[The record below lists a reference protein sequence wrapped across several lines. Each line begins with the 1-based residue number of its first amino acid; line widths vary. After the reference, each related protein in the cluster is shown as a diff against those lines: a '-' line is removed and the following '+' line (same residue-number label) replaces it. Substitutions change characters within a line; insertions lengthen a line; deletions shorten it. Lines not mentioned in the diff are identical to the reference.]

1 MAKKRPKLKLVDT
14 DRPTP
19 SATESAG
26 SAKKQSKKRREV
38 KARPAPDP
46 TEVSEVQKIFE
57 RIRGRRMKGHEVI
70 ADNGRDIVA
79 LERRLK
85 DLGLFHGNWGAL
97 LKDELGISPA
107 TAANW
112 KRYSQTYDR
121 LKGTDNFKILKK
133 IEPTFIYWLTAPSVH
148 EDGLKEALIGVE
160 AGEELDEAKVKA
172 IVARHQNE
180 ERSDGRGRKPGRGNN
195 GPAKPAS
202 TPIKSTKNTKPM
214 PAPGKPTKGPEPSP
228 KLSVGTQVEL
238 LKKALFDVESQIEE
252 ASDEALALVRDWAHA
267 NLNDLTALLL
277 PLDADAADE
286 KEPQPGSNG

>member
-1 MAKKRPKLKLVDT
+1 M
-14 DRPTP
+14 
-19 SATESAG
+19 
-26 SAKKQSKKRREV
+26 
-38 KARPAPDP
+38 
-46 TEVSEVQKIFE
+46 
-57 RIRGRRMKGHEVI
+57 
-70 ADNGRDIVA
+70 
-79 LERRLK
+79 
-85 DLGLFHGNWGAL
+85 
-97 LKDELGISPA
+97 
-107 TAANW
+107 
-112 KRYSQTYDR
+112 
-121 LKGTDNFKILKK
+121 
-133 IEPTFIYWLTAPSVH
+133 H